1 MSQWVNQSVGQLM
14 IWDSQSTSQ
23 PAHQTVTQS
32 VGQLQQYSSKV
43 SYQLRQSVSK
53 KFSQTVNQLVSWS
66 IDQPVK
72 SIDHSGNYQSVNKSV
87 HSQSR
92 RLQNYT

>member
-1 MSQWVNQSVGQLM
+1 MS
-14 IWDSQSTSQ
+14 
-23 PAHQTVTQS
+23 
-32 VGQLQQYSSKV
+32 QLQQYSSKV
-43 SYQLRQSVSK
+43 RYQLRQSVSQ

-72 SIDHSGNYQSVNKSV
+72 SIDHSWNYQSVNKSV